1 MKFAKKVPAMKRG
14 IKISLFVLFTV
25 FILST
30 SASASREAV
39 KVVATIFPLADIVRQ
54 IGGDRV
60 KVTTLLTTGMS
71 EHTFEPTTAQI
82 RQVAEAALYVRV
94 GAGMDIWG
102 DKLLAAA
109 KRPPVIVTATGGIPL
124 LSVSEQELE
133 PEAEARGHH
142 HEGDDPHVWLD
153 PILVRDHIV
162 PKITDALVSISP
174 GNARYFKANAGRF
187 TLGLTKLDQEM
198 RNRIRSLSRHDFI
211 ALHGAWYYM
220 AKRYGLRQL
229 AAVEP
234 FPGKEPSAKYIA
246 ALVMLARKSGVNTIF
261 AEPQLSAK
269 AAQVIAAE
277 LKGQVL
283 LLDPIG
289 GETVS
294 GRNSY
299 LALMSYNLSA
309 IARGMK

>member
-1 MKFAKKVPAMKRG
+1 MPAMKKRT
-14 IKISLFVLFTV
+14 KVSLLV
-25 FILST
+25 FFALIIF
-30 SASASREAV
+30 SASAFAVQQPV

-54 IGGDRV
+54 VGGNRV
-60 KVTTLLTTGMS
+60 KVTALLTAGMS

-94 GAGMDIWG
+94 GAGMDPWG

-109 KRPPVIVTATGGIPL
+109 KRPPAMVTATAGIPL
-124 LSVSEQELE
+124 LSVAEQDL
-133 PEAEARGHH
+133 AEEKETGAHHH

-162 PKITDALVSISP
+162 PGITNALITISP
-174 GNARYFKANAGRF
+174 ADSSYFKANSKQFVAA
-187 TLGLTKLDQEM
+187 LTRLDQEM
-198 RNRIRSLSRHDFI
+198 KLRIKVLSHHDFI
-211 ALHGAWYYM
+211 ALHGAWHYL

-234 FPGKEPSAKYIA
+234 FPGKEPSAKYLA
-246 ALVMLARKSGVNTIF
+246 ALITLARKDGVTTIF

-277 LKGQVL
+277 LKGKVL
-283 LLDPIG
+283 LLDPVG
-289 GETVS
+289 GETVP

-299 LALMSYNLSA
+299 LELMRYNLST
-309 IARGMK
+309 IERGMK

>member
-1 MKFAKKVPAMKRG
+1 MPDVKQSIIIFQVVIFA
-14 IKISLFVLFTV
+14 LFIF
-25 FILST
+25 
-30 SASASREAV
+30 SASAFAAQEPI

-54 IGGDRV
+54 IGGNRV
-60 KVTTLLTTGMS
+60 KVTALLTAGMS

-82 RQVAEAALYVRV
+82 RQVAAAELYVRV
-94 GAGMDIWG
+94 GAGMDTWG

-109 KRPPVIVTATGGIPL
+109 KRPPVMVTATAGIPL
-124 LSVSEQELE
+124 LSVAEQELA
-133 PEAEARGHH
+133 AEKETGAHHH

-162 PKITDALVSISP
+162 PGITNALSSISP
-174 GNARYFKANAGRF
+174 ADSRYFKANSKQFVDA
-187 TLGLTKLDQEM
+187 LTRLDQEM
-198 RNRIRSLSRHDFI
+198 RPRIKALSRHDFI
-211 ALHGAWYYM
+211 ALHGAWYYL

-246 ALVMLARKSGVNTIF
+246 ALITLARKDGVTTIF

-269 AAQVIAAE
+269 AAQVIATE
-277 LKGQVL
+277 LKGKVL
-283 LLDPIG
+283 LLDPVG
-289 GETVS
+289 GETVP

-299 LALMSYNLSA
+299 LALMRYNLST
-309 IARGMK
+309 IERGMR